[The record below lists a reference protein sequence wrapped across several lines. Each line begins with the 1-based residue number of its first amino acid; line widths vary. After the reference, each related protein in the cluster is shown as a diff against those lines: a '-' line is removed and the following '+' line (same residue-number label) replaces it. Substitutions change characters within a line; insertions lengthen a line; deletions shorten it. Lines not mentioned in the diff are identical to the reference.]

1 MAKVRD
7 SAADVLGEPIAS
19 AAAYAMA
26 VLETNASMGR
36 IVAAPTAGSAGV
48 IPGVLL
54 ALQKAKGYSDDQ
66 LQRALACA
74 AAVGYLITRNATVSG
89 AEGGCQ
95 AEIGSAAA
103 MAAAACVELEGGT
116 PEQCMN
122 AAGNALTN
130 MMGLVCDPVAG
141 LVEVPCQKRNAS
153 GAATAQPRSAD
164 RRAALLR
171 PSRGGGRRPARRG
184 PASDRRI

>member
-54 ALQKAKGYSDDQ
+54 ALQKAKGYSDEQ
-66 LQRALACA
+66 LQHALACA

-103 MAAAACVELEGGT
+103 MAAAY
-116 PEQCMN
+116 P
-122 AAGNALTN
+122 AASSCSFPTSCRSRSCSWAYR
-130 MMGLVCDPVAG
+130 PV
-141 LVEVPCQKRNAS
+141 
-153 GAATAQPRSAD
+153 
-164 RRAALLR
+164 
-171 PSRGGGRRPARRG
+171 
-184 PASDRRI
+184 